1 MSTIPP
7 AMRDLAR
14 QLLAQETSRSSSHPV
29 SGCAAVLVCERFK
42 TSLARLGGLA
52 GFRSLLSRAL
62 ALAKAEAD
70 SLGIVVVQDDGAL
83 GGLSQPGTLPA
94 TAEVALVANL
104 LGLLVTFIGEP
115 LTRQLVR
122 EAWPETP
129 GLAPDESNGEKQ

>member
-1 MSTIPP
+1 MSTVPP

-14 QLLAQETSRSSSHPV
+14 QLLAQEAPRSGSLPA
-29 SGCAAVLVCERFK
+29 SGCAAVLVCERFR

-122 EAWPETP
+122 EAWPDTP